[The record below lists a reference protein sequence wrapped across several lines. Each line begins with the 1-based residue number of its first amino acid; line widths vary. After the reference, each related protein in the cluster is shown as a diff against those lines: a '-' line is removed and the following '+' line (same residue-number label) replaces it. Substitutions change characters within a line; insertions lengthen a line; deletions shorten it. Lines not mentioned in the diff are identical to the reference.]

1 MHYNFAVKWLK
12 AFRSSSEE
20 VCALY
25 ADDFVFED
33 PMLDQHNVNT
43 KPDLLRLFSLY
54 ANKDRENGLG
64 VHNFRIR
71 GYIGDETCGLISW
84 EWSPEDCANFIGMDV
99 VGKPFMTMG
108 HTWHEYNAEGK
119 IVRESSWWDA
129 AAILR
134 QVHEVKPDRLV
145 TGAGQA
151 VPA

>member
-1 MHYNFAVKWLK
+1 MHYNFAVQWLK

-71 GYIGDETCGLISW
+71 GYHGDKRAGLITW
-84 EWSPEDCANFIGMDV
+84 EWSPEDCANFIGLDV
-99 VGKPFMTMG
+99 AGKEFMTMG
-108 HTWHEYNAEGK
+108 HTWHEYDEDGK

-134 QVHEVKPDRLV
+134 QTHEIKPDRLPV
-145 TGAGQA
+145 AAQQA
-151 VPA
+151 VTA

>member
-71 GYIGDETCGLISW
+71 GYHGDRRAGLITW
-84 EWSPEDCANFIGMDV
+84 EWSPEDCANFIGIDV
-99 VGKPFMTMG
+99 AGKPFLTMG
-108 HTWHEYNAEGK
+108 HTWHEYDEDGF

-129 AAILR
+129 ACILR
-134 QVHEVKPDRLV
+134 QTHEIKPDRLT
-145 TGAGQA
+145 TGAQQA
-151 VPA
+151 VTA